1 MSKKT
6 LDTLFNNLKK
16 PLRALIDHIQRS
28 KQPDDTFLK
37 GNFSFEDQLNA
48 GKYLL
53 KEMGYDFKKGRLDT
67 SAHPFSTTF
76 HPHDSRITTRIDLT
90 NFMNNISTVLHEGG
104 HALYEMGLRT
114 EFFGSP
120 LCETVSLGVHESQSR
135 FWETRIGQSKAFCKA
150 YLPYIQSTFNLKEVS
165 LDKFYKAINLCKPS
179 LIRVDADEITY
190 SLHVILR
197 YELEVALLEGSLKVK
212 DLPQA
217 WNAKMEQ
224 YLGITPP
231 NDSQGCLQ
239 DVHWSIGELGYF
251 PTYTLGNLYAAHFF
265 QGFEKSYP
273 NWQSL
278 VEKKELGFIKEWLNE
293 NIYRFGKEFKAVEL
307 IEKAANGKP
316 FSSEAYID
324 YLERKYKE
332 IY

>member
-278 VEKKELGFIKEWLNE
+278 VEKKSLASLK
-293 NIYRFGKEFKAVEL
+293 
-307 IEKAANGKP
+307 NGLMKI
-316 FSSEAYID
+316 FTDLVKS
-324 YLERKYKE
+324 LKL
-332 IY
+332 